1 MNPYEQLI
9 QDLIDGKIEKID
21 VKREELMAFREAW
34 LKLENRKYVVGKASL
49 NGNVT
54 YNYDP
59 TRLFQYEVFRK
70 EPKEDDAAALSS
82 FDFTKVKVLL
92 I

>member
-34 LKLENRKYVVGKASL
+34 LKLRIVNMWWEK
-49 NGNVT
+49 
-54 YNYDP
+54 P
-59 TRLFQYEVFRK
+59 H
-70 EPKEDDAAALSS
+70 
-82 FDFTKVKVLL
+82 
-92 I
+92 

>member
-21 VKREELMAFREAW
+21 VKREELKKSRQ
-34 LKLENRKYVVGKASL
+34 KRKNLQKNKDNDKKASL

-54 YNYDP
+54 YHYDP
-59 TRLFQYEVFRK
+59 TRLF
-70 EPKEDDAAALSS
+70 
-82 FDFTKVKVLL
+82 
-92 I
+92 

>member
-54 YNYDP
+54 YHYDP
-59 TRLFQYEVFRK
+59 TRLFSMKYSEKNQRRTMQQHC
-70 EPKEDDAAALSS
+70 PP
-82 FDFTKVKVLL
+82 L
-92 I
+92 ILQK

>member
-34 LKLENRKYVVGKASL
+34 LKLEFYSHKSETAANRG
-49 NGNVT
+49 
-54 YNYDP
+54 
-59 TRLFQYEVFRK
+59 RR
-70 EPKEDDAAALSS
+70 
-82 FDFTKVKVLL
+82 
-92 I
+92 